1 MEISEVDR
9 RLAEYGTLI
18 KCQLRLVRQFAKFVL
33 DRLRESVLLAAQGLH
48 RTWCAALHSA
58 DWTGRTYPMTAQ
70 DDFLNLIDKIS
81 IDGIEEQGDNPS
93 LVQET
98 SDKQENGP
106 STGHFEFQPLIEEEK
121 KEFVNSLDARGKQ
134 LLVELQGRARVAA
147 IHGLPIATATVE
159 DAEFTTIRN
168 RLNTTAIAA

>member
-9 RLAEYGTLI
+9 RVAEYGALI

-33 DRLRESVLLAAQGLH
+33 DRLRESVLLATQGLH
-48 RTWCAALHSA
+48 RTRCVALHPA
-58 DWTGRTYPMTAQ
+58 EMTAQ
-70 DDFLNLIDKIS
+70 DDFLNLIDKIG
-81 IDGIEEQGDNPS
+81 IDGIEEQGDNPP

-106 STGHFEFQPLIEEEK
+106 SPGHFEFQPLIEEEK

-134 LLVELQGRARVAA
+134 LLAELQGRARVAA
-147 IHGLPIATATVE
+147 IHGLPIATANVE
-159 DAEFTTIRN
+159 GAEFTK
-168 RLNTTAIAA
+168 RLETG